1 MNIKGKARGGP
12 VQLAAHVQKAENES
26 VRVVGIDGLMAQ
38 DIEGALMEMDALGT
52 MLRTDKTL
60 YHGIISPEPG
70 KDFAMTEADWD
81 FTRKAFLKGMGFE
94 GQPYVEIEHEK
105 FGKDGV
111 LRLHRHIITAL
122 ADAEAGYTRA
132 IRTDH
137 NFRKHEEIARHVER
151 QLGHEHVQG
160 VHVER
165 FGIDRP
171 ERTATIAEQ
180 RAAERGGVSAKETKA
195 LGAELWNTAD
205 SGKALN
211 AALEAHGWQLARGDK
226 TRADGGA
233 YFMAIDPQGEAHE
246 LRRMM
251 PVKAAELYERMADV
265 NPASLPSI
273 KEAKAMQE
281 ARQIELEAVR
291 AEHQAREAARGHVD
305 DIRPDRSRDFAA
317 SQTAP
322 EAAQTREAP
331 AASSAPGQ
339 ENTRATEAQ
348 RAAQEIFREARPA
361 AEAPRVIHLG
371 STVDFGR
378 AAEQI
383 VEKGG
388 DVAAGLADG
397 VEKALG
403 AAFDY
408 AADFIAPP
416 PPPTKDQVEQMQ
428 KAADERRQQEPAERE
443 KAEQEARLQ
452 EILEQMRRND
462 QREREEARYDRWTG
476 RRIDR
481 GDDRDDDYDRGRERE
496 RSR

>member
-12 VQLAAHVQKAENES
+12 LNLAAHVQKAENES
-26 VRVVGIDGLMAQ
+26 VRIVGIDGLMAQ

-70 KDFAMTEADWD
+70 KDFAMSEADWD
-81 FTRKAFLKGMGFE
+81 FTRKAYLEGMGFE
-94 GQPYVEIEHEK
+94 GQPFIEIEHEK

-132 IRTDH
+132 IHTGH
-137 NFRKHEEIARHVER
+137 NYRKHEEIARHVER

-160 VHVER
+160 AHIDR

-171 ERTATIAEQ
+171 ERTPTVAEQ
-180 RAAERGGVSAKETKA
+180 RAAERGGVSAKEAKA
-195 LGAELWNTAD
+195 LGAELWNAAD

-226 TRADGGA
+226 TRADGSA

-251 PVKAAELYERMADV
+251 PVKAAELYERMADID
-265 NPASLPSI
+265 PASLPSI
-273 KEAKAMQE
+273 KEAKAIQE
-281 ARQIELEAVR
+281 ARQIELEAAR
-291 AEHQAREAARGHVD
+291 AEHQAREAAKGQID

-322 EAAQTREAP
+322 EAVQAREAS
-331 AASSAPGQ
+331 AAPSAPEQ
-339 ENTRATEAQ
+339 TNMRSTEPQ
-348 RAAQEIFREARPA
+348 RAAEEIFFREARPA
-361 AEAPRVIHLG
+361 REAPRVIHLG
-371 STVDFGR
+371 PPADELDHAAER
-378 AAEQI
+378 AAGI
-383 VEKGG
+383 VG
-388 DVAAGLADG
+388 GLADG

-403 AAFDY
+403 AALDY

-416 PPPTKDQVEQMQ
+416 PPPTKAQVEQLQ
-428 KAADERRQQEPAERE
+428 KAAEQQRQQEPAARE
-443 KAEQEARLQ
+443 KADQEARFR
-452 EILEQMRRND
+452 EILEQIRRDD
-462 QREREEARYDRWTG
+462 QRARQARERG
-476 RRIDR
+476 V
-481 GDDRDDDYDRGRERE
+481 DRDDDYDRGRERE